1 MCKQPFKKL
10 NYYYGT
16 FNKKLFINCA
26 YFNFTTCA
34 IVLMDKL
41 DNCVRST
48 IHVEQWG
55 IGIKA
60 HSVKLV
66 AVLHREFGKVLKV
79 FFRNGLYK
87 IR

>member
-1 MCKQPFKKL
+1 M
-10 NYYYGT
+10 
-16 FNKKLFINCA
+16 FNTNFVINSA

-34 IVLMDKL
+34 IVLMNKL
-41 DNCVRST
+41 DNCMRST

-55 IGIKA
+55 IRIEA

-87 IR
+87 IG